1 MLQRET
7 EISAHI
13 VAFSRY
19 LRLKGFMISP
29 MRESDAL
36 LALTHIE
43 PTKQNFYLA
52 LRCIFPQNFKNL
64 RDFDAIFDKYWK
76 ELEKGVDAKIAMAEE
91 ESAKKKKKPVE
102 KKQTAP
108 AFESLK
114 NWLYGNKEKE
124 EELAA
129 YSDGISLEK
138 KDFSA
143 FTDDDLAEAEKLI
156 KLIARRL
163 AQKPSR
169 RFEPTRHGGILDLR
183 RTLQKNFRNGEEILF
198 LHHKKA
204 KPTRVKLFLICDVS
218 KSMEIYSRFF
228 VQFMYAFKKVYHR
241 IETYVFST
249 SLQRISDELNES
261 DFRTALQKVSD
272 TVPHWAG
279 GTDIGQSLWSFAE
292 NDCQRLLDRKSIVLI
307 ISDGLDMGEP
317 EIVEESLKAI
327 KKRANKIVWL
337 NPLAGHAGY
346 KPEARSMKAALPL
359 LDVFSSGHNFETL
372 KEVILKLKV

>member
-1 MLQRET
+1 MLYKRSIFLLLFCLFSLLGLAQKDRK
-7 EISAHI
+7 EIPLKNILGIISKQHQVRFSYIEDEI
-13 VAFSRY
+13 VVY
-19 LRLKGFMISP
+19 
-29 MRESDAL
+29 
-36 LALTHIE
+36 ALTPPE
-43 PTKQNFYLA
+43 
-52 LRCIFPQNFKNL
+52 
-64 RDFDAIFDKYWK
+64 
-76 ELEKGVDAKIAMAEE
+76 
-91 ESAKKKKKPVE
+91 
-102 KKQTAP
+102 
-108 AFESLK
+108 K
-114 NWLYGNKEKE
+114 NW
-124 EELAA
+124 
-129 YSDGISLEK
+129 SLEEKINYLKSITKLQFKRISEKYFTIYDDK
-138 KDFSA
+138 KVDKPLCGFLLDAETGKGIENAIITIDKADFSA

-169 RFEPTRHGGILDLR
+169 RFEPTRRGGVLDLR

-241 IETYVFST
+241 IETYIFST

-261 DFRTALQKVSD
+261 DFQTALRKVSD
-272 TVPHWAG
+272 IVPHWAG
-279 GTDIGQSLWSFAE
+279 GTDIGQSLQSFAE
-292 NDCQRLLDRKSIVLI
+292 NDCQQLDRKSIVLI

-346 KPEARSMKAALPL
+346 KPEARTMKAALPL

>member
-1 MLQRET
+1 MLHRET
-7 EISAHI
+7 EISGHI

-19 LRLKGFMISP
+19 LRVKGFIISP

-36 LALTHIE
+36 LALTYIE
-43 PTKQNFYLA
+43 PNKQNFYLA

-64 RDFDAIFDKYWK
+64 KDFDLIFDNYWK
-76 ELEKGVDAKIAMAEE
+76 ELEKGVDSKIAMSEQ
-91 ESAKKKKKPVE
+91 ESAKKKNKPVE

-114 NWLYGNKEKE
+114 NWLYGNKDKE

-129 YSDGISLEK
+129 YSDDVSLEK
-138 KDFSA
+138 KDFSE

-169 RFEPTRHGGILDLR
+169 RFEASRKKGILDFR

-198 LHHKKA
+198 LYRKRP

-228 VQFMYAFKKVYHR
+228 VQFMFAFKKVYHR

-261 DFRTALQKVSD
+261 DFRTALQKLSNNI
-272 TVPHWAG
+272 PEWAG
-279 GTDIGQSLWSFAE
+279 GTDIGQSLKTFAE

-307 ISDGLDMGEP
+307 VSDGLDMGEP
-317 EIVEESLKAI
+317 EVLEESLKTI

-346 KPEARSMKAALPL
+346 KPEARAMKTAMPL
-359 LDVFSSGHNFETL
+359 LDVFSSGHNFDTL

>member
-19 LRLKGFMISP
+19 LRVKGFTISP
-29 MRESDAL
+29 IREGDAL
-36 LALTHIE
+36 LALTHIK
-43 PTKQNFYLA
+43 PNKQNFYLA
-52 LRCIFPQNFKNL
+52 LRCIFPQSFKNL
-64 RDFDAIFDKYWK
+64 KDFDPLFENYWQ
-76 ELEKGVDAKIAMAEE
+76 ELEKGINAKIAMSEE
-91 ESAKKKKKPVE
+91 ISEKKKKKTVE

-114 NWLYGNKEKE
+114 NWLYGNKDKE
-124 EELAA
+124 EELPA

-138 KDFSA
+138 KDFSS

-169 RFEPTRHGGILDLR
+169 RFEASRRKGALDLR
-183 RTLQKNFRNGEEILF
+183 RTLQKNFRNGEEIFF
-198 LHHKKA
+198 LYRKKA

-241 IETYVFST
+241 IETYIFST
-249 SLQRISDELNES
+249 SLHNISKELNES
-261 DFRTALQKVSD
+261 DFKTALQQVSN
-272 TVPHWAG
+272 TFPQWAG
-279 GTDIGQSLWSFAE
+279 GTDIGNSLKHFAE
-292 NDCQRLLDRKSIVLI
+292 TDCQRFLDRKSIVLI
-307 ISDGLDMGEP
+307 VSDGLDMGES
-317 EIVEESLKAI
+317 EVLEESLKTI
-327 KKRANKIVWL
+327 QKRANKIVWL

-346 KPEARSMKAALPL
+346 KPEARAMKTAMPL